1 MRQLQL
7 ALQFLVV
14 SMSCLGREE
23 KGREDV
29 EFDNSVKGIVDGL
42 WKGGGWGRTYR
53 GGSVGLGLLS
63 GVGKRPIGVD

>member
-1 MRQLQL
+1 
-7 ALQFLVV
+7 
-14 SMSCLGREE
+14 MSCLGREE